1 MKSFFERV
9 TEFVKSRVFL
19 LLVGIFILF
28 SAISIRLF
36 YLQIINGEKYQ
47 QELKTSV
54 MQNLSIPASR
64 GMIYDRYGRPLA
76 TNEAAFSITIDDSV
90 NSVLN
95 NKNQALYEFVT
106 HYDENNKTVSDDLPI
121 TKGSTK
127 NFTISG
133 DNLTKWMKKIGLTK
147 KQYNMTAGEVY
158 NWLLQK
164 YDIPDGTSEIMTRKI
179 LSLGTSAS
187 DKNLMLMLL
196 IQILDDNGQKIYDD
210 LPISS
215 SEPYTFKFDGNKSKE
230 VSWKKSVAMQEDQY
244 NYNAKQT
251 MDYLYDLFDIPSNIS
266 ETMKR
271 KAVAVRYSLYL
282 KRYKKYQPVTVAV
295 NISQKTLAAVEEKN
309 DFFPGVSIDTD
320 SLRDY
325 PDGKYFSNIIG
336 YISKISDS
344 EYEKYKDYG
353 YSQNDIVGKTGVEQL
368 YELKL
373 NGTDGESLVE
383 VDASGRRINTIETK
397 APVSGDNV
405 FLTIDKKLQVA
416 SYDYLEDALSETLIR
431 KLQGTSSKDNP
442 ISLKEFFTSMVN
454 CNSISLK
461 KICQS
466 TDGIQKN
473 IRDMIYSQYPDFD
486 LSKDGASDKAK
497 LIITSAIENGTI
509 SSKDCVALLAEQGI
523 ISADSDYMAK
533 IKSGSVSPLS
543 VIIDKLRSKEL
554 HPSQT
559 NLDPCTGSVVVSNV
573 NTGEV
578 LALVTYPSYDNNKL
592 VNNFDSDYYTQ
603 LINDPTTPLVDR
615 PLKQKK
621 APGSTFKMVTATAA
635 LETGVITP
643 SKIVKT
649 MGLFTK
655 AGIPYARCWIYTNSH
670 STHGSINI
678 SQALEVSCNY
688 FFYEM
693 GYRLGNS
700 SNGTTIQGIKTL
712 DKYMAAYGLDKV
724 TGIELDESAPNMASP
739 EYKEEVMKWQNP
751 DATSSQTR
759 WTDGDTIRAA
769 IGQSVN
775 NFTPAS
781 MTKYVATLANGG
793 TKYQFHIIDK
803 VETPDSKVIEK
814 KDPIVEEKLS
824 IQPQNL
830 EAIHKGMLL
839 VTQGSK
845 GTLRK
850 VFKDFPIDVAAKSGT
865 AQENLQRASHT
876 WLVSF
881 APYENPQIAVTVM
894 IPFGESSY
902 SPAAIVAKNIIAEY
916 MGLNYTPKN
925 NYMDNVLAQ

>member
-28 SAISIRLF
+28 SAISTRLF

-76 TNEAAFSITIDDSV
+76 TNKAAFSITIDDSV
-90 NSVLN
+90 NAVLN
-95 NKNQALYEFVT
+95 NKNQVLYEFVT
-106 HYDENNKTVSDDLPI
+106 HYNENDSTVTDDLPI
-121 TKGSTK
+121 TSGSTK
-127 NFTISG
+127 SFTISG
-133 DNLTKWMKKIGLTK
+133 DDLTSWMKKIGLEK
-147 KQYNMTAGEVY
+147 KQYNMPADEVY
-158 NWLLQK
+158 KWLIKK
-164 YDIPDGTSEIMTRKI
+164 YDIPDGTSEKTTRKI
-179 LSLGTSAS
+179 LSLGINVS
-187 DKNLMLMLL
+187 DKNLMLLSLL
-196 IQILDDNGQKIYDD
+196 QILNDNGETISDD

-215 SEPYTFKFDGNKSKE
+215 SEPYTFEFDGNKSKE
-230 VSWKKSVAMQEDQY
+230 ISWKNSVAMGENKY
-244 NYNAKQT
+244 NYDAKQT
-251 MDYLYDLFDIPSNIS
+251 MDYLYGLFQVPSNLS

-271 KAVAVRYSLYL
+271 KVAAVRYSLYL

-295 NISQKTLAAVEEKN
+295 NISDKTLAKVEEKN

-344 EYEKYKDYG
+344 EYEEYKDYG
-353 YSQNDIVGKTGVEQL
+353 YSPNDIVGKTGVEQL

-405 FLTIDKKLQVA
+405 FLTIDKKLQMA

-431 KLQGTSSKDNP
+431 KLEGVSSKDSP
-442 ISLKEFFTSMVN
+442 ISLKELFTSMVN
-454 CNSISLK
+454 CNSISIK
-461 KICQS
+461 KICQAN
-466 TDGIQKN
+466 DGIQKN
-473 IRDMIYSQYPDFD
+473 IRDMIYSQHPDFD
-486 LSKDGASDKAK
+486 LTKDGAADEAK
-497 LIITSAIENGTI
+497 LIITNAIENGTI
-509 SSKDCVALLAEQGI
+509 SSKNCVLLLIEQGI
-523 ISADSDYMAK
+523 ISADADYLAK
-533 IKSGSVSPLS
+533 INSGRLSPLS
-543 VIIDKLRSKEL
+543 VIVDKLRSKEL
-554 HPSQT
+554 HPSDT

-578 LALVTYPSYDNNKL
+578 LALVTYPSYDNNRL
-592 VNNFDSDYYTQ
+592 VNNFDSDYYNQ

-635 LETGVITP
+635 LETGAVTP
-643 SKIVKT
+643 NTIVKT
-649 MGLFTK
+649 LGLFTK
-655 AGIPYARCWIYTNSH
+655 AGSPYARCWIYTNSH

-678 SQALEVSCNY
+678 SEALEVSCNY

-700 SNGTTIQGIKTL
+700 SNGNTLQGIQTL
-712 DKYMAAYGLDKV
+712 DKYMSAYGLDKV
-724 TGIELDESAPNMASP
+724 TGIELDESAPNIASP

-751 DATSSQTR
+751 DATTSQTR

-775 NFTPAS
+775 NFTPAA
-781 MTKYVATLANGG
+781 MTKYVATVANGG
-793 TKYQFHIIDK
+793 TRYQYHIINK
-803 VETPDSKVIEK
+803 VETPDTKV
-814 KDPIVEEKLS
+814 VEQKNPVVEDKIS
-824 IQPQNL
+824 ISPQNI

-850 VFKDFPIDVAAKSGT
+850 VFSGFPIDVAAKSGT

-894 IPFGESSY
+894 IPYGESSY
-902 SPAAIVAKNIIAEY
+902 SPAAVVAKNIIADY
-916 MGLNYTPKN
+916 MGLNYTPQN

>member
-90 NSVLN
+90 NAVLN

-106 HYDENNKTVSDDLPI
+106 HYDENDKTVSDDLPI

-158 NWLLQK
+158 NWLIKK

-215 SEPYTFKFDGNKSKE
+215 SEPYTFKFDGNKTKE
-230 VSWKKSVAMQEDQY
+230 ISWKKSVAMQEDQY
-244 NYNAKQT
+244 NYDAKQT
-251 MDYLYDLFDIPSNIS
+251 TDYLYDLFDIPSNIS

-325 PDGKYFSNIIG
+325 PNGKYFSNIIG

-416 SYDYLEDALSETLIR
+416 SYDYLEGALSETLIR

-442 ISLKEFFTSMVN
+442 ISLKELFTSMVN

-497 LIITSAIENGTI
+497 LIITNAIENGTI
-509 SSKDCVALLAEQGI
+509 SSKDCVVLLAEQGI

-649 MGLFTK
+649 LGLFTK

-700 SNGTTIQGIKTL
+700 SNGTTLQGIKTL

-793 TKYQFHIIDK
+793 TKYQFHVIDK

-814 KDPIVEEKLS
+814 KDPIIEEKLS